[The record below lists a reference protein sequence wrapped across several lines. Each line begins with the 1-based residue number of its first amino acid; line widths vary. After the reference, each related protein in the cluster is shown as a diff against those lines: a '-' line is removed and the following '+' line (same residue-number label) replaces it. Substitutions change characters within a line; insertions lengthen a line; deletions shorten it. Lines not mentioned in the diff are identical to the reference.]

1 MVFRSM
7 KMWRLS
13 VTKLLVV
20 VSLLL
25 IIVITTLLIFNNSQP
40 KTEVHFGASVFNV
53 RVASDSISREKG
65 LSMVENLRPNEGLLM
80 IFQRD
85 DTWGIWMKNM
95 KIPIDI
101 VWLNSDKRVV
111 SIMTDASPNLST
123 SKTFYPDSPA
133 RYVLEISAGT
143 VRRSGIKLDQTAV
156 INVAGKNLW

>member
-1 MVFRSM
+1 MVFHSV

-13 VTKLLVV
+13 VRKLLMIIP
-20 VSLLL
+20 LFL
-25 IIVITTLLIFNNSQP
+25 IMIVVITFIFNLQS
-40 KTEVHFGASVFNV
+40 KTEVHIGDSVFNV
-53 RVASDSISREKG
+53 RVAPDSISREKG
-65 LSMVENLRPNEGLLM
+65 LSTEENLRPNEGLLM

-101 VWLNSDKRVV
+101 VWLNSDKKVV
-111 SIMTDASPNLST
+111 SIVTDASPNLST
-123 SKTFYPDSPA
+123 SKTFYPESPA

-156 INVAGKNLW
+156 LIVAGKSL